1 MKIMVGFDGSISSSD
16 ALWVAEQHA
25 KAFKG
30 RIELVTSMEKGTE
43 AQREEIETAEKDLA
57 KEKKRLEAEGI
68 PCQIHLL
75 IRGMSPGE
83 DLIEF
88 AEENEVEEIVIGIRR
103 KSKVGKLVFG
113 STAQFVILTA
123 GCPVVTVK

>member
-1 MKIMVGFDGSISSSD
+1 MKILVGFDGSISSSD
-16 ALWVAEQHA
+16 ALKVAEQHA

-43 AQREEIETAEKDLA
+43 AQREEIEAAEKDLE
-57 KEKKRLEAEGI
+57 KEKKRLKAEGI
-68 PCQIHLL
+68 PCQTHLL
-75 IRGMSPGE
+75 IRGLSPGE

-88 AEENEVEEIVIGIRR
+88 AEENEVEEIVIGIRK

>member
-30 RIELVTSMEKGTE
+30 RIALVTSMEKGTE

-68 PCQIHLL
+68 PCQTHLL
-75 IRGMSPGE
+75 IRGKLPLE
-83 DLIEF
+83 LI
-88 AEENEVEEIVIGIRR
+88 
-103 KSKVGKLVFG
+103 
-113 STAQFVILTA
+113 
-123 GCPVVTVK
+123 